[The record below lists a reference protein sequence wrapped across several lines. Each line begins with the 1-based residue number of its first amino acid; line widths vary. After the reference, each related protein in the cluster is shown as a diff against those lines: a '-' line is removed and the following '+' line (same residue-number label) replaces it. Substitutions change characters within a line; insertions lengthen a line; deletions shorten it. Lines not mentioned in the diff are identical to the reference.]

1 MKKLKFAYPFTGFS
15 SLNFTNC
22 FTSLYMYLEKYD
34 ELYTSDCKE
43 FCCYCGMC
51 NIPWG
56 GVQTRLFFLFD
67 TVSGRNATQNKWGNK
82 HTDIF
87 NELYDTDETIDFI
100 FGLTGYGYEKHT
112 ENTINIANKIRES
125 IDNDCP
131 ALVRLKDSINN
142 NTFRIIVGYDGDNFI
157 QAKPDGEQK
166 IPSKEPTLEN
176 IAAFY
181 QVTGKTENTERRYTL
196 RNGLERIKR
205 VFEYNR
211 DTKLWDEYIS
221 EFKYSHEHTEN
232 AEDIQRRFNTARD
245 AMVWNCHNFGMAMGV
260 IANYER
266 FPNQFENRIWDE
278 WKNPALL
285 PAFNTIGTMC
295 DLSHTRQ
302 WQIHA
307 LAKVCVKSPAERH
320 DGHTE
325 WGLFECAVDALK
337 FIKEYDDAIYHSVCD
352 MIKLL

>member
-1 MKKLKFAYPFTGFS
+1 MKNLSFTYPFTGFS

-22 FTSLYMYLEKYD
+22 FTSLYMHLEKYAESYD
-34 ELYTSDCKE
+34 SNCKE

-51 NIPWG
+51 SVPWG

-67 TVSGRNATQNKWGNK
+67 TITGRSAAQNSWGNK

-87 NELYDTDETIDFI
+87 NEIYDTDETVEFV
-100 FGLTGYGYEKHT
+100 FGFTGYGYEKHT
-112 ENTINIANKIRES
+112 ENLIDKICAS
-125 IDNDCP
+125 IDNGNP
-131 ALVRLKDSINN
+131 ALVRLKDSGQD
-142 NTFRIIVGYDGDNFI
+142 TFRIITGYDGDNFI
-157 QAKPDGEQK
+157 QAKSEGGQKPPDE
-166 IPSKEPTLEN
+166 ELTLEK

-181 QVTGKTENTERRYTL
+181 QVTGKIERRYTL
-196 RNGLERIKR
+196 LDGLKRIKR
-205 VFEYNR
+205 VFEFNR
-211 DTKLWDEYIS
+211 DTKLWDEYI
-221 EFKYSHEHTEN
+221 N
-232 AEDIQRRFNTARD
+232 AFQYNHNSKEESSEDIQRRFNTARD

-266 FPNQFENRIWDE
+266 VPKQLENWIWDE
-278 WKNPALL
+278 WKNSAFL
-285 PAFNTIGTMC
+285 PAFNNLGVAC

-307 LAKVCVKSPAERH
+307 LAKVCVKSPTERH

-337 FIKEYDDAIYHSVCD
+337 FIKEYDNVMYNSVCE
-352 MIKLL
+352 MIGLL